1 MVLSVVQWGIG
12 YAGSEAI
19 RSIARHPALE
29 LVGAWVHS
37 PDKAGVDVGELAG
50 IEPLGVIATNSAED
64 LIALHPD
71 CAVYTA
77 QSLGRNEGVVEDL
90 ARLLRNGIN
99 VVNLS
104 LPSLFY
110 PEYADPRFFDVLES
124 AARLGGA
131 SLFTS
136 GIDPG
141 LGNAGLVLHG
151 LSLCTDVRRVTMQ
164 QVLNIATFDNP
175 ETLFGTL
182 GFGQSDVS
190 GARLLQPGVL
200 TSMWGPLLAMVAEAL
215 GVRLDSIEE
224 SFEAAYSDESF
235 FVAAGV
241 IEAETVAA
249 VRFTVTGFVDG
260 EPLVEYERVNRLRD
274 ADAPHW
280 PQGDGF
286 RVDIDADPHIHLEL
300 AMSGEEWRNAPVI
313 AAVNHLLS
321 AIPMVVSAPPG
332 IMTMLDVGAGRP
344 LRDARAT

>member
-1 MVLSVVQWGIG
+1 MQWGIG
-12 YAGSEAI
+12 YAGTEAV
-19 RSIARHPALE
+19 RSITRHPNLK

-37 PDKAGVDVGELAG
+37 ESKAGVDVGELAG
-50 IEPLGVIATNSAED
+50 VGPLGVITTTDTE
-64 LIALHPD
+64 ALLALRPD
-71 CAVYTA
+71 CVVYTA

-104 LPSLFY
+104 LPALFY

-124 AARLGGA
+124 AARLGGS
-131 SLFTS
+131 SLYTS

-151 LSLCTDVRRVTMQ
+151 LSLCTDVRQVTMQ

-175 ETLFGTL
+175 DTLFDTL
-182 GFGQSDVS
+182 GFGQPDLST
-190 GARLLQPGVL
+190 ARLLQPGVL
-200 TSMWGPLLAMVAEAL
+200 TATWGPLLAMVAEAL

-224 SFEAAYSDESF
+224 SYEAAYSDRSF

-241 IEAETVAA
+241 IDAEAVAG
-249 VRFTVTGFVDG
+249 VRFSVTGYHDG
-260 EPLVEYERVNRLRD
+260 EPLVAYERVNRLRD
-274 ADAPHW
+274 SDAPHW
-280 PQGDGF
+280 PHGDGF

-300 AMSGEEWRNAPVI
+300 AMSGEAWRNAPVI

-321 AIPMVVSAPPG
+321 AIPMVVAAPPG
-332 IMTMLDVGAGRP
+332 IMTMLDVATGSS
-344 LRDARAT
+344 LRGARAT